1 LKQHPV
7 RYYIVQ
13 ADDQPVVRSVPV
25 TPARRAH
32 VPTPTAP
39 ADVDP
44 APERRAR
51 VHRLVRAAI
60 RRERG
65 RG

>member
-1 LKQHPV
+1 MQHPV

-13 ADDQPVVRSVPV
+13 DDDQPVVRSVPV
-25 TPARRAH
+25 ARPRRAH
-32 VPTPTAP
+32 APTAP
-39 ADVDP
+39 VAVDTT
-44 APERRAR
+44 PERRAR

-60 RRERG
+60 RRERA

>member
-1 LKQHPV
+1 MQHPV

-25 TPARRAH
+25 ARPHRAGAH
-32 VPTPTAP
+32 AP
-39 ADVDP
+39 AAP
-44 APERRAR
+44 AAVAITPERRAR

-60 RRERG
+60 RRERA